1 MATLGSTLFP
11 PPPGDKSPA
20 EVSHALILGM
30 VVERL
35 PHAVRTRGTERTDT
49 QLCTS
54 INKKLL
60 HVHVCLHY
68 NFKCA
73 LCSFGENILGF
84 FFFDTFI
91 LCRYKV
97 YKQTDLKG
105 QHNVILFYFDR
116 NMWRTLPPF

>member
-35 PHAVRTRGTERTDT
+35 PHAVRTRGTERMDT

-54 INKKLL
+54 LNKKLL
-60 HVHVCLHY
+60 HVHVCPHY
-68 NFKCA
+68 NFKGA
-73 LCSFGENILGF
+73 SCSFGEEI
-84 FFFDTFI
+84 
-91 LCRYKV
+91 
-97 YKQTDLKG
+97 
-105 QHNVILFYFDR
+105 
-116 NMWRTLPPF
+116 